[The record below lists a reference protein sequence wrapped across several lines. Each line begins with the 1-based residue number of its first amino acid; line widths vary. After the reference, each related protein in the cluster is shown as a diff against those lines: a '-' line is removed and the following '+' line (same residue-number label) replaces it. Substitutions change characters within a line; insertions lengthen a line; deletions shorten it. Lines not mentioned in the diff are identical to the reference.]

1 VTVEAFLDKATEGSE
16 RLYRKLALALESSQ
30 IGIWEHNLVTDEV
43 IWDKRLCEIYEVEVS
58 ATIIWIDHVHPQDR
72 DQASAEFDEAI
83 RTKSSYSSQF
93 RILLPDGRV
102 RHLRSRAHY
111 YEDHD
116 GIPFFIGAEWDVTA
130 DVLMQEEL
138 LRRAQQ
144 LEESY
149 RLLEYSALHDYLSGL
164 PNRHAL
170 DQFLAARGTPE
181 TFSSAVLHID
191 LDNFKEVNDRLGH
204 HVGDQVLRA
213 FSARLA
219 ASLPVNGFAARTGGD
234 EFIVI
239 LDHASLDQ
247 ARTLAEQVLE
257 AAAATRTDVDLVGI
271 DIGASVGLAYGHASF
286 EQLLAQSD
294 LALYKAK
301 DMGRRRYQVFD
312 EFPLKPCAMPATM
325 RH

>member
-1 VTVEAFLDKATEGSE
+1 MAEETFLERAAEGSE

-43 IWDKRLCEIYEVEVS
+43 IWDKRLCEIYEVEFN
-58 ATIIWIDHVHPQDR
+58 ATIVWLDHVHPQDR
-72 DQASAEFDEAI
+72 SQASAEFDDAI
-83 RTKSSYSSQF
+83 RTRSSYSSQF

-111 YEDHD
+111 YEDHN
-116 GIPFFIGAEWDVTA
+116 GIPFYIGAEWDVTA

-138 LRRAQQ
+138 MRRAQQ

-170 DQFLAARGTPE
+170 NQFLSTRGTPE
-181 TFSSAVLHID
+181 TFISAVLHID

-213 FSARLA
+213 FSVRLA
-219 ASLPVNGFAARTGGD
+219 AILPVNGFAARTGGD

-239 LDHASLDQ
+239 LDHASLDT
-247 ARTLAEQVLE
+247 ARVLAERILE
-257 AAAATRTDVDLVGI
+257 AAAATRTDVDIAGI
-271 DIGASVGLAYGHASF
+271 DIGASVGLAYGRASF

-294 LALYKAK
+294 LALYQAK
-301 DMGRRRYQVFD
+301 DLGRRRYQVFD
-312 EFPLKPCAMPATM
+312 EFPIKPLVLPVAM

>member
-1 VTVEAFLDKATEGSE
+1 MTTEAFRDRTAEGSE

-43 IWDKRLCEIYEVEVS
+43 VWDKRLCEIYEVEVN
-58 ATIIWIDHVHPQDR
+58 ATIVWIDHVHPQDR
-72 DQASAEFDEAI
+72 DQASAEFDDAI

-93 RILLPDGRV
+93 RILLPDGKV

-111 YEDHD
+111 YEDHN
-116 GIPFFIGAEWDVTA
+116 GIPFYIGAEWDVTS
-130 DVLMQEEL
+130 DVMMQEEL
-138 LRRAQQ
+138 MRRAQQ

-170 DQFLAARGTPE
+170 NQFLAARGTPE
-181 TFSSAVLHID
+181 SFSAVLHVD

-219 ASLPVNGFAARTGGD
+219 AILPTNGFAARTGGD
-234 EFIVI
+234 EFVVI
-239 LDHASLDQ
+239 LDQASMDN
-247 ARTLAEQVLE
+247 ACALAERVVE
-257 AAAATRTDVDLVGI
+257 AAAATRSDVDIAGI
-271 DIGASVGLAYGHASF
+271 DIGASVGLAYGKASF

-294 LALYKAK
+294 LALYQAK
-301 DMGRRRYQVFD
+301 NMGRRRYQVFD
-312 EFPLKPCAMPATM
+312 EFPLKPLAMAANM